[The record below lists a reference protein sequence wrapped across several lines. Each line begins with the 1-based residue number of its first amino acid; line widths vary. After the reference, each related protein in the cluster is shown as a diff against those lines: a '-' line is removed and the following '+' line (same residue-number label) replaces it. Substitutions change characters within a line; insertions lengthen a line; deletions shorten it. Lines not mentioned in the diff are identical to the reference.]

1 MDKFP
6 EKIGNLID
14 SLRKDRSEK
23 AAFLGFDASIDYIVK
38 IVREKQ
44 EGRISGY
51 FSSSTQFGE
60 FLAGLDNKSAGVELM
75 TKLSKPG
82 GNMVIMANALGNLD
96 VEVECAGTF
105 GFPEILPAFH
115 LISENCHLHSVGET
129 ISATALEFDNSK
141 VIMFDP
147 GPYNNLKWEDIRD
160 ILGIDRIITLL
171 SGKKLVAFVNWSEI
185 GNSTQIWRGFI
196 DEVFPSVLEKGEKPC
211 FFTDLSDCSRKSKSE
226 ILEIV
231 NTLQQLREFFR
242 VILSLNRNE
251 AELLARALDINDN
264 MKDEEFLKHL
274 YALAN
279 SDVILVHRRTDDA
292 VAFDGKNYEQC
303 ETFFCS
309 NPAILTGG
317 GDNFNAGY
325 CFGLLSG
332 LELPESLLLANAV
345 AGYYVAKG
353 TSPRKD
359 ELIGFLGDYL

>member
-1 MDKFP
+1 MNKSS
-6 EKIGNLID
+6 GNIRKLID
-14 SLRKDRSEK
+14 ILRKDQSEK
-23 AAFLGFDASIDYIVK
+23 TAFLGFDACIDYIVK

-44 EGRISGY
+44 EGSITGY
-51 FSSSTQFGE
+51 FSSSKQFSE
-60 FLAGLDNKSAGVELM
+60 FLTGLDNKSAGVELM

-115 LISENCHLHSVGET
+115 LISENCHLHSIGET
-129 ISATALEFDNSK
+129 ISATALEFDSSK

-147 GPYNNLKWEDIRD
+147 GPYNNLRWEDIRD
-160 ILGIDRIITLL
+160 IIGIDRIIELL
-171 SGKKLVAFVNWSEI
+171 SGKSLVAFVNWSEI

-196 DEVFPSVLEKGEKPC
+196 DQIFPSALKNGEKPF

-226 ILEIV
+226 IIELV
-231 NTLQQLREFFR
+231 SLLGSLRKYFKVF
-242 VILSLNRNE
+242 LSLNSNE
-251 AELLARALDINDN
+251 AGLLARALDIAGNEQDQ
-264 MKDEEFLKHL
+264 EFIQNLF
-274 YALAN
+274 ALSN
-279 SDVILVHRRTDDA
+279 SDAIVVHRTDDA
-292 VAFDGKNYEQC
+292 IAYDGKTYEQC

-325 CFGLLSG
+325 CFALLSG

-359 ELIGFLGDYL
+359 ELISFLESAL